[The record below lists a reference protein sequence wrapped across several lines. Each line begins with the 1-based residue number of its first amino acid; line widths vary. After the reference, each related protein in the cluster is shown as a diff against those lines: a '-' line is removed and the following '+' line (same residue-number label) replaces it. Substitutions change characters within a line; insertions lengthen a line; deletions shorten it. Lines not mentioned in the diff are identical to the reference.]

1 MFEILAVFTRCWLI
15 GVPEYAISS
24 FELVATSMISVLEE
38 SKRRANEMH
47 YVLCRICFLLD
58 RRESKTRWN
67 DRIQK
72 CGEKTLNYTYFLYR
86 NRRKW
91 AKLRLHNRQFNA
103 HDVKRVCKKVSDAI
117 TNVSVVSEGINIMAI
132 RACVFWWTPK
142 IMLELQ
148 PCFFININDLAIP
161 LFAVCYFLVL
171 FKRAES
177 LRLHFWCF
185 IKDAFPHIFHSQ
197 MK

>member
-1 MFEILAVFTRCWLI
+1 MTRSWRLLALNHCHVWDSGCFYKVLI
-15 GVPEYAISS
+15 DWSFRICDIAC

-47 YVLCRICFLLD
+47 YVLCKVCFLLD

-72 CGEKTLNYTYFLYR
+72 CGQKTLNYTYFLYR

-117 TNVSVVSEGINIMAI
+117 TNVSVVSEGTISWPSGPASSD
-132 RACVFWWTPK
+132 
-142 IMLELQ
+142 ELRKSCSNFNLVSSLILMILQ
-148 PCFFININDLAIP
+148 FHCL
-161 LFAVCYFLVL
+161 LFV
-171 FKRAES
+171 
-177 LRLHFWCF
+177 
-185 IKDAFPHIFHSQ
+185 IF
-197 MK
+197 